1 MVDEL
6 LARGLLGTGDGADR
20 ARLDRVG
27 VPESLRQ
34 MVEQQLERTGDDERL
49 LLEAASVVGVRFAAP
64 TLAAA
69 LERDV
74 VEVEERCAARA
85 AELRERRRRV
95 GRASRST

>member
-1 MVDEL
+1 MSEATHVGSGKVREL
-6 LARGLLGTGDGADR
+6 YAL
-20 ARLDRVG
+20 
-27 VPESLRQ
+27 
-34 MVEQQLERTGDDERL
+34 DDERL